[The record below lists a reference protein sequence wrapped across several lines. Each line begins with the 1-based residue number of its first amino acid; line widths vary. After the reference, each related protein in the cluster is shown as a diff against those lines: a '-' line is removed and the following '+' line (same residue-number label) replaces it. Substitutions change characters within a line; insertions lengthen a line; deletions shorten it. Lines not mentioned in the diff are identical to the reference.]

1 MFLDEAKICV
11 VGGRGGDGII
21 GFRREKYVPKGGPDG
36 GDGGRGGSVIL
47 RADPHVNTLLA
58 FRHKVHFK
66 APPGQPGGKNER
78 HGADGDDL
86 IISVP
91 VGTVVK
97 LLHTGEL
104 IADLDEPGKEIVVA
118 RGGEGGRGNAR
129 FKTATRQAP
138 RIREKG
144 APGEERWLKLE
155 LKLLADVGIIGF
167 PNAGK
172 SSLIAKI
179 SAARPKVA
187 PYPFT
192 TLIPTLGVVQVEE
205 FKEFVVVDIPGLIE
219 GAHEG
224 KGLGD
229 RFLKHVERTRLLIH
243 LIDLAPMEEG
253 RDPLHDYAVINR
265 ELASFS
271 PALAHKPQIVVG
283 NKIDLLTA
291 EERQAIQERFAAQGI
306 KLHLISAVTGEGT
319 RALVY
324 ECYQQLQQLKEKG
337 DPHSAPSPWKGEGW
351 GEGQEGPGERSL
363 QRIYKLSDEPEYLV
377 QRDERGFVLTG
388 RALARLARLSLEER
402 DAQEYLYER
411 LEALGVMAELRRQGL
426 KPGDTIKLGEH
437 ELVYQDDN
445 AQQREAC

>member
-11 VGGRGGDGII
+11 VGGRGGDGVI

-66 APPGQPGGKNER
+66 AQPGQPGGKNER
-78 HGADGDDL
+78 HGADGEDL
-86 IISVP
+86 ILSVP

-97 LLHTGEL
+97 LLQTEEIL
-104 IADLDEPGKEIVVA
+104 ADLDEPGKEILVA
-118 RGGEGGRGNAR
+118 RGGEGGRGNAH
-129 FKTATRQAP
+129 FKTSTRQAP
-138 RIREKG
+138 RIRERG

-205 FKEFVVVDIPGLIE
+205 FHDFVIVDIPGLIE

-253 RDPLHDYAVINR
+253 RDPLHDLSVINR
-265 ELASFS
+265 ELESFS
-271 PALAHKPQIVVG
+271 PALAQKPQIVVG

-291 EERQAIQERFAAQGI
+291 EERHAIQRRFEEEGI
-306 KLHLISAVTGEGT
+306 TLHLISALTGEGT

-324 ECYQQLQQLKEKG
+324 ECYQQLQRLKSDSPEWVRDGTEEKRV
-337 DPHSAPSPWKGEGW
+337 S
-351 GEGQEGPGERSL
+351 R
-363 QRIYKLSDEPEYLV
+363 RTYKFSDEPEFSV
-377 QRDERGFVLTG
+377 QRDEAGFLLTG
-388 RALARLARLSLEER
+388 RAIARLARLSLEER

-426 KPGDTIKLGEH
+426 RPGEVIKLGEH
-437 ELVYQDDN
+437 ELVY
-445 AQQREAC
+445 EP

>member
-21 GFRREKYVPKGGPDG
+21 GFRREKYIPKGGPDG

-66 APPGQPGGKNER
+66 AQSGQPGGKNER
-78 HGADGDDL
+78 HGANGDDL
-86 IISVP
+86 ILRVP

-97 LLHTGEL
+97 LLHTGEVL
-104 IADLDEPGKEIVVA
+104 ADLDEPGKEVLVA
-118 RGGEGGRGNAR
+118 RGGEGGRGNAH
-129 FKTATRQAP
+129 FKTSTRQAP

-192 TLIPTLGVVQVEE
+192 TLTPTLGVVHVEE
-205 FKEFVVVDIPGLIE
+205 FNEFVIVDIPGLIE

-229 RFLKHVERTRLLIH
+229 RFLKHVERTRLLVH
-243 LIDLAPMEEG
+243 LIDLAPLEDN
-253 RDPLHDYAVINR
+253 RDPLRDFAVINR

-271 PALAHKPQIVVG
+271 PTLAQKPQIVVG
-283 NKIDLLTA
+283 NKIDLLT
-291 EERQAIQERFAAQGI
+291 EEQRQAIHKRFAEHGI
-306 KLHLISAVTGEGT
+306 KLHLVSAITGEGT
-319 RALVY
+319 RDLIY
-324 ECYQQLQQLKEKG
+324 ECSQQLQRLKSVQSQ
-337 DPHSAPSPWKGEGW
+337 PT
-351 GEGQEGPGERSL
+351 RSESEP
-363 QRIYKLSDEPEYLV
+363 RPAASRRVYRLSDEPEFSV
-377 QRDERGFVLTG
+377 QRTETAFVLTG
-388 RALARLARLSLEER
+388 RAIARLARLSLEER

-426 KPGDTIKLGEH
+426 QPGDVIQLGGH
-437 ELVYQDDN
+437 ELVYEEEPS
-445 AQQREAC
+445 AP

>member
-11 VGGRGGDGII
+11 VGGRGGDGVI

-66 APPGQPGGKNER
+66 AQPGQPGGKNER
-78 HGADGDDL
+78 HGADGEDL
-86 IISVP
+86 ILSVP

-97 LLHTGEL
+97 LLQTEEIL
-104 IADLDEPGKEIVVA
+104 ADLDEPGKEILVA

-129 FKTATRQAP
+129 FKTSTRQAP

-205 FKEFVVVDIPGLIE
+205 FHDFVIVDIPGLIE

-253 RDPLHDYAVINR
+253 RDPLHDFSVINR

-271 PALAHKPQIVVG
+271 PTLAQKPQIVVG

-291 EERQAIQERFAAQGI
+291 EERHAIQQRFAEQGI
-306 KLHLISAVTGEGT
+306 TLHLISAVTGEGT

-324 ECYQQLQQLKEKG
+324 ECYRQLQQLKNTHDFPVRER
-337 DPHSAPSPWKGEGW
+337 EGA
-351 GEGQEGPGERSL
+351 EGKRVSR
-363 QRIYKLSDEPEYLV
+363 RIYKFSDEPEFSV
-377 QRDERGFVLTG
+377 QRDERAFILTG
-388 RALARLARLSLEER
+388 RAMARLARLSLEER

-426 KPGDTIKLGEH
+426 RPGDVIKLGEH
-437 ELVYQDDN
+437 ELVY
-445 AQQREAC
+445 EP

>member
-1 MFLDEAKICV
+1 MFIDEAKICV
-11 VGGRGGDGII
+11 AAGRGGDGVI
-21 GFRREKYVPKGGPDG
+21 GFRREKYRPKGGPDG

-47 RADPHVNTLLA
+47 RADPHVNTLLT
-58 FRHKVHFK
+58 FKHKVHFK
-66 APPGQPGGKNER
+66 AQPGQSGGKNER
-78 HGADGDDL
+78 HGADGKDL
-86 IISVP
+86 VIRVP

-97 LLHTGEL
+97 LLQTEEFL
-104 IADLDEPGKEIVVA
+104 ADLDEPGKEILVA
-118 RGGEGGRGNAR
+118 RGGDGGRGNAH
-129 FKTATRQAP
+129 FKTSTRQAP

-192 TLIPTLGVVQVEE
+192 TITPTLGVVQVED
-205 FKEFVVVDIPGLIE
+205 FKDFVIVDIPGLIE

-243 LIDLAPMEEG
+243 LIDLAPIGEC
-253 RDPLHDYAVINR
+253 RDPLHDFSVINH
-265 ELASFS
+265 ELVSFS
-271 PALAHKPQIVVG
+271 PALAQKPQIVVG
-283 NKIDLLTA
+283 NKIDLLSEA
-291 EERQAIQERFAAQGI
+291 ERQAIKGRFATQGI
-306 KLHLISAVTGEGT
+306 ELRLISAVTGEGT

-324 ECYQQLQQLKEKG
+324 ECYQQLQQLKIAQPQVGRE
-337 DPHSAPSPWKGEGW
+337 PES
-351 GEGQEGPGERSL
+351 RSEVRR
-363 QRIYKLSDEPEYLV
+363 RIYTFTGWPEFDV
-377 QRDERGFVLTG
+377 QRDETAFVLTG
-388 RALARLARLSLEER
+388 TAVARLARLSLEER

-411 LEALGVMAELRRQGL
+411 FEALGIMAELRRQGL
-426 KPGDTIKLGEH
+426 HEGALIKLGEH
-437 ELVYQDDN
+437 ELIYEEKS
-445 AQQREAC
+445 AGS

>member
-1 MFLDEAKICV
+1 MFIDEAKICV
-11 VGGRGGDGII
+11 VGGKGGDGII

-47 RADPHVNTLLA
+47 RADPHVNTLLS
-58 FRHKVHFK
+58 FKHKVHFK
-66 APPGQPGGKNER
+66 AQPGQHGGKNER
-78 HGADGDDL
+78 RGADGEDL
-86 IISVP
+86 IIRVP

-97 LLHTGEL
+97 LLHTEEIL
-104 IADLDEPGKEIVVA
+104 ADLDEPGKEIVVA
-118 RGGEGGRGNAR
+118 RGGEGGRGNAH
-129 FKTATRQAP
+129 FKTSTRQAP

-179 SAARPKVA
+179 SAARPKIA

-192 TLIPTLGVVQVEE
+192 TLTPNLGVVQVEE

-243 LIDLAPMEEG
+243 LIDLGPTG
-253 RDPLHDYAVINR
+253 RDPLSDFEVITR
-265 ELASFS
+265 ELRSFS
-271 PALAHKPQIVVG
+271 PTLAEKPQIVVG
-283 NKIDLLTA
+283 NKIDLLS
-291 EERQAIQERFAAQGI
+291 EKQRQEIRERFAAHNI
-306 KLHLISAVTGEGT
+306 ELHLISAVTGEGT
-319 RALVY
+319 RELVY
-324 ECYQQLQQLKEKG
+324 ACYRRLEELKALEPPG
-337 DPHSAPSPWKGEGW
+337 RSQPTIQAPVRRVYMFTGGPAFEVHRDGE
-351 GEGQEGPGERSL
+351 
-363 QRIYKLSDEPEYLV
+363 V
-377 QRDERGFVLTG
+377 FVLSG
-388 RALARLARLSLEER
+388 PSVERLARLSLEER

-411 LEALGVMAELRRQGL
+411 LEALGIMAELRRQGL
-426 KPGDTIKLGEH
+426 KEGNTIRLGKY
-437 ELVYQDDN
+437 ELVYEEHKDERPF
-445 AQQREAC
+445 ALRSAP

>member
-11 VGGRGGDGII
+11 VGGRGGDGVI

-47 RADPHVNTLLA
+47 RADLHVNTLLA

-66 APPGQPGGKNER
+66 AQPGQPGGKNER
-78 HGADGDDL
+78 HGADGEDL
-86 IISVP
+86 ILSVP

-97 LLHTGEL
+97 LLQTEEIL
-104 IADLDEPGKEIVVA
+104 ADLDEPGKEILVA

-129 FKTATRQAP
+129 FKTSTRQAP

-205 FKEFVVVDIPGLIE
+205 FHDFVIVDIPGLIE

-253 RDPLHDYAVINR
+253 RDPLHDLSVINR

-271 PALAHKPQIVVG
+271 PALAQKPQIVVG

-291 EERQAIQERFAAQGI
+291 EERHAIQQRFAAEGI
-306 KLHLISAVTGEGT
+306 KLHLISALTGEGT

-324 ECYQQLQQLKEKG
+324 ECYEQLQRLRG
-337 DPHSAPSPWKGEGW
+337 AHDFPNRIGEGI
-351 GEGQEGPGERSL
+351 EE
-363 QRIYKLSDEPEYLV
+363 QRVNRRLYKFSDEPEFDV
-377 QRDERGFVLTG
+377 QRDERAFILTG
-388 RALARLARLSLEER
+388 RAMARLARLSLEER

-426 KPGDTIKLGEH
+426 RPGDIIKLGEH
-437 ELVYQDDN
+437 ELIY
-445 AQQREAC
+445 EP

>member
-11 VGGRGGDGII
+11 IGGKGGDGII
-21 GFRREKYVPKGGPDG
+21 GFRREKFVPKGGPDG
-36 GDGGRGGSVIL
+36 GDGGRGGDVIL
-47 RADPHVNTLLA
+47 RADPHINTLLA
-58 FRHKVHFK
+58 FKHRVHFK
-66 APPGQPGGKNER
+66 AQPGQHGGKNER
-78 HGADGDDL
+78 RGADGADL
-86 IISVP
+86 ILRVP

-97 LLHTGEL
+97 ILPAGEIL
-104 IADLDEPGKEIVVA
+104 ADLDAPGKEIVVA
-118 RGGEGGRGNAR
+118 RGGEGGRGNAH
-129 FKTATRQAP
+129 FKSSTRQAP

-179 SAARPKVA
+179 SAARPKIA

-192 TLIPTLGVVQVEE
+192 TLVPNLGVVPVEE

-243 LIDLAPMEEG
+243 LIDLGPTE
-253 RDPLHDYAVINR
+253 RDPLSDYEVINR
-265 ELASFS
+265 ELRSFS
-271 PALAHKPQIVVG
+271 PALAEKPQIVVG
-283 NKIDLLTA
+283 NKIDLLSD

-306 KLHLISAVTGEGT
+306 ELRLISAVTGEGT
-319 RALVY
+319 RELVY
-324 ECYQQLQQLKEKG
+324 ECYRRLEELKATQPQPILIEAPVRRRVYTFTSGPAFEVHREG
-337 DPHSAPSPWKGEGW
+337 DA
-351 GEGQEGPGERSL
+351 
-363 QRIYKLSDEPEYLV
+363 
-377 QRDERGFVLTG
+377 FVLSG
-388 RALARLARLSLEER
+388 PSVERLSRLSLEER

-411 LEALGVMAELRRQGL
+411 LEALGIMAELRRQGL
-426 KPGDTIKLGEH
+426 KDSNKIRLGKH
-437 ELVYQDDN
+437 ELIYQ
-445 AQQREAC
+445 AT

>member
-21 GFRREKYVPKGGPDG
+21 GFRREKYLPKGGPDG

-58 FRHKVHFK
+58 FQHKVHFK
-66 APPGQPGGKNER
+66 AQPGKPGGKNER
-78 HGADGDDL
+78 RGADGEDL
-86 IISVP
+86 IIPVP

-97 LLHTGEL
+97 LLHTGEIL
-104 IADLDEPGKEIVVA
+104 ADLDEPGKEIVVA
-118 RGGEGGRGNAR
+118 RGGEGGRGNVH
-129 FKTATRQAP
+129 FKTSTRQAP

-192 TLIPTLGVVQVEE
+192 TLTPTLGVVQVEE

-219 GAHEG
+219 GAHQG

-243 LIDLAPMEEG
+243 LIDLAPLEEG
-253 RDPLHDYAVINR
+253 RDPLHDYAVINH

-271 PALAHKPQIVVG
+271 PELARKPQIVVG
-283 NKIDLLTA
+283 NKIDMLT
-291 EERQAIQERFAAQGI
+291 EEQRHAIQERFAAQGI
-306 KLHLISAVTGEGT
+306 TLRLISALTGEGT
-319 RALVY
+319 RELVY
-324 ECYQQLQQLKEKG
+324 ECYQQLQKLKSSDLPSQALEEK
-337 DPHSAPSPWKGEGW
+337 
-351 GEGQEGPGERSL
+351 RS
-363 QRIYKLSDEPEYLV
+363 RRVYIFSEEPDFVV
-377 QRDERGFVLTG
+377 QKDATGFVLTG
-388 RALARLARLSLEER
+388 RAMARLARLSLEER

-437 ELVYQDDN
+437 ELIYQDGSIGD
-445 AQQREAC
+445 

>member
-11 VGGRGGDGII
+11 VGGRGGDGVI

-66 APPGQPGGKNER
+66 AQPGQPGGKNER
-78 HGADGDDL
+78 HGADGEDL
-86 IISVP
+86 ILSVP

-97 LLHTGEL
+97 LLQTEEIL
-104 IADLDEPGKEIVVA
+104 ADLDEPGKEILVA
-118 RGGEGGRGNAR
+118 RGGEGGRGNAH
-129 FKTATRQAP
+129 FKTSTRQAP
-138 RIREKG
+138 RIRERG

-205 FKEFVVVDIPGLIE
+205 FHDFVIVDIPGLIE

-253 RDPLHDYAVINR
+253 RDPLHDLSVINR

-271 PALAHKPQIVVG
+271 PALAQKPQIVVG

-291 EERQAIQERFAAQGI
+291 EERHAIQQRFAEQEI
-306 KLHLISAVTGEGT
+306 KLHLISALTGEGT

-324 ECYQQLQQLKEKG
+324 ECYQQLQRLKS
-337 DPHSAPSPWKGEGW
+337 DSPEWGGEGT
-351 GEGQEGPGERSL
+351 EEKRVSR
-363 QRIYKLSDEPEYLV
+363 RIYKFSDEPEFSV
-377 QRDERGFVLTG
+377 QRDETGFLLTG
-388 RALARLARLSLEER
+388 RAIARLARLSLEER

-426 KPGDTIKLGEH
+426 HPGDVIKLGEH
-437 ELVYQDDN
+437 ELVY
-445 AQQREAC
+445 EP

>member
-1 MFLDEAKICV
+1 MFIDEAKICV
-11 VGGRGGDGII
+11 AGGRGGDGVI
-21 GFRREKYVPKGGPDG
+21 GFRREKYKPKGGPDG

-47 RADPHVNTLLA
+47 RADPHMNTLLT
-58 FRHKVHFK
+58 FKHKVHFK
-66 APPGQPGGKNER
+66 AQPGQPGGKNER
-78 HGADGDDL
+78 HGADGTDL
-86 IISVP
+86 VIRVP

-97 LLHTGEL
+97 LLQTEEFL
-104 IADLDEPGKEIVVA
+104 ADLDESGKEMLVA

-129 FKTATRQAP
+129 FKTSTRQAP

-192 TLIPTLGVVQVEE
+192 TLVPTLGVVQVED
-205 FKEFVVVDIPGLIE
+205 FKDFVIVDIPGLIE

-229 RFLKHVERTRLLIH
+229 RFLKHVERTQLLVH
-243 LIDLAPMEEG
+243 LIDLAAEG
-253 RDPLHDYAVINR
+253 RDPLNDFAVINH
-265 ELASFS
+265 ELESFS
-271 PALAHKPQIVVG
+271 SALAQKPQIVVG
-283 NKIDLLTA
+283 NKTDLLGEA
-291 EERQAIQERFAAQGI
+291 ERQAVTERFAAQGI
-306 KLHLISAVTGEGT
+306 ELRLISAVTGEGT
-319 RALVY
+319 RDLVY
-324 ECYQQLQQLKEKG
+324 ECYRQLQRLKIA
-337 DPHSAPSPWKGEGW
+337 PH
-351 GEGQEGPGERSL
+351 R
-363 QRIYKLSDEPEYLV
+363 EPESRSEVRRRVYTFTGGPEFDV
-377 QRDERGFVLTG
+377 QRDETAFVLTG
-388 RALARLARLSLEER
+388 TAVTRLARLSLEEL

-426 KPGDTIKLGEH
+426 QGGDLIKLGEYALIY
-437 ELVYQDDN
+437 EEKS
-445 AQQREAC
+445 AGS

>member
-58 FRHKVHFK
+58 FRHTVHFK
-66 APPGQPGGKNER
+66 AQPGQHGGKNER
-78 HGADGDDL
+78 RGADGEDL
-86 IISVP
+86 IIRVP

-97 LLHTGEL
+97 LLHTGEIL
-104 IADLDEPGKEIVVA
+104 ADLDKPGKEVVVA

-129 FKTATRQAP
+129 FKTSTRQAP

-179 SAARPKVA
+179 SAARPKIA

-192 TLIPTLGVVQVEE
+192 TLTPTLGVVQVEE
-205 FKEFVVVDIPGLIE
+205 FKEFVIVDIPGLIE

-243 LIDLAPMEEG
+243 LIDLAPLEEG
-253 RDPLHDYAVINR
+253 RDPLNDYAIINR

-271 PALAHKPQIVVG
+271 PALAQKPQIVVG
-283 NKIDLLTA
+283 NKIDMLTPH
-291 EERQAIQERFAAQGI
+291 ERQAIRERFAAHGI
-306 KLHLISAVTGEGT
+306 ELRLISALTGEGT
-319 RALVY
+319 RDLVY
-324 ECYQQLQQLKEKG
+324 ECYQKLQQLQ
-337 DPHSAPSPWKGEGW
+337 SAHPSSGE
-351 GEGQEGPGERSL
+351 EE
-363 QRIYKLSDEPEYLV
+363 EPEERPRRRVYTFVEEPEFVV

-388 RALARLARLSLEER
+388 RAMARLARLSLEER

-426 KPGDTIKLGEH
+426 KPGDIIKLGEH
-437 ELVYQDDN
+437 ELVYHGS
-445 AQQREAC
+445 

>member
-11 VGGRGGDGII
+11 VGGRGGDGVI

-66 APPGQPGGKNER
+66 AQPGQPGGKNER
-78 HGADGDDL
+78 HGADGEDL
-86 IISVP
+86 ILSVP

-97 LLHTGEL
+97 LLQTEEIL
-104 IADLDEPGKEIVVA
+104 ADLDEPGKEILVA

-129 FKTATRQAP
+129 FKTSTRQAP
-138 RIREKG
+138 RIRERG

-205 FKEFVVVDIPGLIE
+205 FHDFVIVDIPGLIE

-253 RDPLHDYAVINR
+253 RDPLHDFSVINR

-271 PALAHKPQIVVG
+271 PTLAQKPQIVVG

-291 EERQAIQERFAAQGI
+291 EERHAIQQRFAEQGI
-306 KLHLISAVTGEGT
+306 TLHLISAVTGEGT

-324 ECYQQLQQLKEKG
+324 ECYRQLQQLKNTHDFPVRER
-337 DPHSAPSPWKGEGW
+337 EGA
-351 GEGQEGPGERSL
+351 EGKRVSR
-363 QRIYKLSDEPEYLV
+363 RIYKFSDEPEFSV
-377 QRDERGFVLTG
+377 QRDERAFILTG
-388 RALARLARLSLEER
+388 RAMARLARLSLEER

-426 KPGDTIKLGEH
+426 RPGDVIKLGEH
-437 ELVYQDDN
+437 ELVY
-445 AQQREAC
+445 EP

>member
-11 VGGRGGDGII
+11 VGGRGGDGVI

-66 APPGQPGGKNER
+66 AQPGQPGGKNER
-78 HGADGDDL
+78 HGADGADL
-86 IISVP
+86 ILSVP

-97 LLHTGEL
+97 LLQTEEI
-104 IADLDEPGKEIVVA
+104 IADLDEPGKEVLVA

-129 FKTATRQAP
+129 FKTSTRQAP

-172 SSLIAKI
+172 SSLIATI

-205 FKEFVVVDIPGLIE
+205 FHDFVIVDIPGLIE

-253 RDPLHDYAVINR
+253 RDPLHDFSVINR
-265 ELASFS
+265 ELAAFS
-271 PALAHKPQIVVG
+271 PALAQKPQIVVG
-283 NKIDLLTA
+283 NKIDLLTT
-291 EERQAIQERFAAQGI
+291 EERHAIQQRFEGKGI
-306 KLHLISAVTGEGT
+306 ELHLISALTGEGT

-324 ECYQQLQQLKEKG
+324 ECYQQLQRLKGAHDFPVRER
-337 DPHSAPSPWKGEGW
+337 EGT
-351 GEGQEGPGERSL
+351 EEQRMSR
-363 QRIYKLSDEPEYLV
+363 RIYKFSDEPEFSV
-377 QRDERGFVLTG
+377 QRDERAFILTG
-388 RALARLARLSLEER
+388 RAIARLARLSLEER

-411 LEALGVMAELRRQGL
+411 LEVLGVMAELRRQGL
-426 KPGDTIKLGEH
+426 RPGDVIRLGEH
-437 ELVYQDDN
+437 ELVY
-445 AQQREAC
+445 EP